1 MKKEN
6 FSQNMKDRMQQF
18 EDGGLRLLKK
28 GQKGIVHAIFSRF
41 GLVLLLMLSQ
51 PLTQRSVWSM
61 YGAGTIFFIKMPPSG
76 DSALSKQSEVCYYV
90 G

>member
-1 MKKEN
+1 MNVSGSMAMPIACSSITE
-6 FSQNMKDRMQQF
+6 
-18 EDGGLRLLKK
+18 
-28 GQKGIVHAIFSRF
+28 
-41 GLVLLLMLSQ
+41 LMLSQ